1 MIYSYIRLQ
10 HLLLQGIFSNEVDGI
25 ILDLIKTDFPKKKHS
40 NIYQINK
47 NKKLPLFKGI
57 CRISIIIRN
66 FIKRSLT
73 KSFKELSKVVLL

>member
-1 MIYSYIRLQ
+1 MIYAYIRLQ

-47 NKKLPLFKGI
+47 KLPLFKGI

-73 KSFKELSKVVLL
+73 KSFKELSKIVIL